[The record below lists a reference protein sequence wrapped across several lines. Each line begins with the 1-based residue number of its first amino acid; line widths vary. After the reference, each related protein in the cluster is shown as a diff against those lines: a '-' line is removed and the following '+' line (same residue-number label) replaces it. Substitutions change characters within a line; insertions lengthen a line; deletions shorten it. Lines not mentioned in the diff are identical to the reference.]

1 MWIMS
6 KKKIKYKDKMTKR
19 YRFLIIDDTT
29 YEEKL
34 AFRVTRIRLILASI
48 FVSIAL
54 ISGTISLVFFTSF
67 KKLIPGYSP
76 SSLEQRTI
84 ELVYRLDSLEIE
96 LNTVNKYSEH
106 IKRMLK
112 GDDNYEIPK
121 DTIDSLAGVN
131 LNIELDPSQNDIK
144 FREEVE
150 QEDRYNINSEE
161 QELINIVLFSPL
173 TGVVTQKY
181 EAKIKHFAIDIA
193 AKEGTPIKAIADGT
207 VIFSEWSADT
217 GYVIILKHS
226 SDFISIY
233 KHNGN
238 LNKSQGDLVES
249 GEVIASVGSTGEY
262 TTGSHL
268 HFELWT
274 KGYPVNPMN
283 FIDFE

>member
-1 MWIMS
+1 MS